1 MIGIV
6 LRVLAFFAFVLAAA
20 NQTILSQP
28 PADLVAWGL
37 ACWVLATLAGGYGPA
52 WPLSNGRNQ

>member
-1 MIGIV
+1 MLGII
-6 LRVLAFFAFVLAAA
+6 LRVLAFLAFVLAAA

-37 ACWVLATLAGGYGPA
+37 ACWVLATLIGGYGPQ
-52 WPLSNGRNQ
+52 WTYGRGPA

>member
-1 MIGIV
+1 MLGIA
-6 LRVLAFFAFVLAAA
+6 LRIAAAFAFVLAAA

-37 ACWVLATLAGGYGPA
+37 AFWVLATLVGGYGPQ
-52 WPLSNGRNQ
+52 WTYGRQPQ

>member
-1 MIGIV
+1 MIGII
-6 LRVLAFFAFVLAAA
+6 LRVIAFLCFILAAA

-37 ACWVLATLAGGYGPA
+37 AGWVLAALIGGYGPA
-52 WPLSNGRNQ
+52 APWGRAE